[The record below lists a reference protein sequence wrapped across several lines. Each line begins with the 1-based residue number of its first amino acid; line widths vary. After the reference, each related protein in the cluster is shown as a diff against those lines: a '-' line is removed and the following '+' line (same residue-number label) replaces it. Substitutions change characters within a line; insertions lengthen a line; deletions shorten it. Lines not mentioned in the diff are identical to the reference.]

1 MDEAFI
7 VFSRQGILKKSIHAL
22 EVKSREHA
30 RKLWPLVSPAPHQPV
45 TWVKPYFKDSEC
57 AKRSHFRTLHDQG
70 RSSAKSLQSL
80 EDERHRMASES
91 AEHRLAKEL
100 IAAELQHHMNNGKPM
115 RWSFKDQSIS
125 DFAFCGNLLL
135 GAHTIKMEFPL
146 HTPFNCSYR
155 LDIAVLGPPIYQQEM
170 VLGGIEMEFSHAFD
184 GRKALIGKSQGF
196 PLISIDISGMS
207 LAELTPEWACRV
219 LSDTTLDDPDRRRKS
234 YVYLHDLLYP
244 LYIVSQ
250 GILRDDDKHQYHV
263 FDNDETLRKL
273 AHWINELSKKL
284 KLSANDVSASLVN
297 DKSEKS
303 KKALMTAGQI
313 VGSDWDKFNAHQFL
327 RITLKRPDSPDSL
340 AIHLLH
346 LTIVRLLLSQTNAL
360 VGYQYRNGE
369 SNAHP
374 EQDLWIFQRGIKDR
388 ETFEEYRVLPKR
400 LAEPISRI
408 IEVLNRLGI

>member
-1 MDEAFI
+1 M
-7 VFSRQGILKKSIHAL
+7 
-22 EVKSREHA
+22 
-30 RKLWPLVSPAPHQPV
+30 
-45 TWVKPYFKDSEC
+45 
-57 AKRSHFRTLHDQG
+57 
-70 RSSAKSLQSL
+70 
-80 EDERHRMASES
+80 
-91 AEHRLAKEL
+91 
-100 IAAELQHHMNNGKPM
+100 
-115 RWSFKDQSIS
+115 
-125 DFAFCGNLLL
+125 
-135 GAHTIKMEFPL
+135 
-146 HTPFNCSYR
+146 
-155 LDIAVLGPPIYQQEM
+155 
-170 VLGGIEMEFSHAFD
+170 
-184 GRKALIGKSQGF
+184 
-196 PLISIDISGMS
+196 
-207 LAELTPEWACRV
+207 
-219 LSDTTLDDPDRRRKS
+219 
-234 YVYLHDLLYP
+234 
-244 LYIVSQ
+244 
-250 GILRDDDKHQYHV
+250 
-263 FDNDETLRKL
+263 
-273 AHWINELSKKL
+273 SKKL